1 MDDGPGGKDSRAAID
16 VSLLFFPDTF
26 PPRSSMGSRPR
37 PARRAR
43 ISPREDVDK
52 GTDSTPRRARR
63 VRAPRSDRS
72 APFVLRATGRSRN
85 RPNAATRGS
94 SKHVRWCHFSSVEPF
109 GRILDPQT
117 TRAVRYATAT
127 APRRRPKIHSS
138 PREPSP
144 REPSANPH
152 PAHLAEP
159 APANALEIQS
169 ASSPTQGSISGKRRS
184 DGAQAPRR
192 GHRGRVP
199 RGSGAHPMPPIDSS
213 PARASRRVS
222 PALARGCFNI
232 PAATR
237 TARHT
242 S

>member
-1 MDDGPGGKDSRAAID
+1 MGREGRTRERPLMCRCCFSPIR
-16 VSLLFFPDTF
+16 S

-63 VRAPRSDRS
+63 VRAPRSTAR
-72 APFVLRATGRSRN
+72 
-85 RPNAATRGS
+85 RPSCCAQLDVRETAQTNAAMRGS

>member
-1 MDDGPGGKDSRAAID
+1 MRSRTCATSEACSSEVIRRLLSRNKLSPRRRVICAGQVGPVDDGPGGKDSRAAID

-63 VRAPRSDRS
+63 VRAPSGQTS

-127 APRRRPKIHSS
+127 EPRRRPKNHSS
-138 PREPSP
+138 LREPIP

-152 PAHLAEP
+152 PAH
-159 APANALEIQS
+159 
-169 ASSPTQGSISGKRRS
+169 
-184 DGAQAPRR
+184 
-192 GHRGRVP
+192 
-199 RGSGAHPMPPIDSS
+199 
-213 PARASRRVS
+213 
-222 PALARGCFNI
+222 
-232 PAATR
+232 
-237 TARHT
+237 
-242 S
+242 

>member
-1 MDDGPGGKDSRAAID
+1 MRGGSERRGLTARRPSCCAQMDVRKTAQTLRCEAQTCEMVNIFPRLSHLVASWTHKRRA
-16 VSLLFFPDTF
+16 PCDT
-26 PPRSSMGSRPR
+26 RPR
-37 PARRAR
+37 PRRGVA
-43 ISPREDVDK
+43 
-52 GTDSTPRRARR
+52 
-63 VRAPRSDRS
+63 
-72 APFVLRATGRSRN
+72 
-85 RPNAATRGS
+85 
-94 SKHVRWCHFSSVEPF
+94 SK
-109 GRILDPQT
+109 LN
-117 TRAVRYATAT
+117 
-127 APRRRPKIHSS
+127 SS

-192 GHRGRVP
+192 AHRGRVP

>member
-1 MDDGPGGKDSRAAID
+1 MCRCCFSPI
-16 VSLLFFPDTF
+16 
-26 PPRSSMGSRPR
+26 RSP
-37 PARRAR
+37 PARLWDPGLVQRVERGYHRAR
-43 ISPREDVDK
+43 MSTKEQTVPRDVR
-52 GTDSTPRRARR
+52 GGSERRGLTARR
-63 VRAPRSDRS
+63 PSCCAQLDVRKTAQT
-72 APFVLRATGRSRN
+72 LRCEARPKQAT
-85 RPNAATRGS
+85 

-127 APRRRPKIHSS
+127 APRRRFKTHSS